1 MIQWFEIL
9 DRIVLI
15 PFIIIII
22 VIKERKK
29 VGTLGMGKGEI
40 SIFITNPNYLQQEIK
55 I

>member
-22 VIKERKK
+22 VIKEYNEEVGIFGWEK
-29 VGTLGMGKGEI
+29 VKLAFLYQTQ
-40 SIFITNPNYLQQEIK
+40 ITFNK
-55 I
+55 R

>member
-22 VIKERKK
+22 VIKEHNEEVGIFGWAK
-29 VGTLGMGKGEI
+29 VKLAFLYQTQ
-40 SIFITNPNYLQQEIK
+40 ITFNK
-55 I
+55 R